1 MTRES
6 TMSALNRTRRQALL
20 AFGSALGAFALQSDE
35 DDLLYDRVH
44 RKLNNDR
51 SLRIRDL
58 KVEVRDGVVT
68 IDGIVRSE
76 KLKRKATRTATIKGV
91 KRVINRLVVG
101 A

>member
-6 TMSALNRTRRQALL
+6 TMSALKRTRRQALL
-20 AFGSALGAFALQSDE
+20 AFGTALGGFALQSDE

-68 IDGIVRSE
+68 IDGTVRSE
-76 KLKRKATRTATIKGV
+76 KRKRKATRTATIKGV